1 MKFIGLTCLMMD
13 VIPIVGTLNLF
24 FFQNREIDIAM
35 IKVSLLFT
43 LQFGI

>member
-24 FFQNREIDIAM
+24 FQNREIDIAM